1 MKKLFFIAVAVM
13 AMAACTKKEVNQ
25 VVRDNAITF
34 QTATYLPTSTKASG
48 SVFATNKTFGTYAWS
63 DNQLFMN
70 NIEVKYNSKGQWAP
84 VTVFYWPKNE
94 QTVDFVSYH
103 PFSDVTV
110 NHVPIVEQN
119 KITYEDI
126 DFSLSINQKD
136 YMYADKAVGYHD
148 NGTGEE
154 ITDSDNVN
162 TESGLAGVPTLFRH
176 AGAKLAINCTTTYD
190 YLAAAGDTTKFE
202 ITIKQAYL
210 TGIYTKGTCELN
222 LSDANKTG
230 IVTWNKPANNVWVAD
245 ETVVNDPNATMF
257 KINGTPQL
265 KKGENVP
272 IMAETYILPQ
282 TLVADQQM
290 LHFIIDAKTYLKR
303 ANETEYSLILEQT
316 EEKNKAI
323 KADISLIMGNIFAWE
338 MNGSYEYTIYFGPA
352 SSPITFDPA
361 VVDWKNYEES
371 SSIELNLTL

>member
-13 AMAACTKKEVNQ
+13 AMAACSRTEINDVT
-25 VVRDNAITF
+25 RDNAITF

-48 SVFATNKTFGTYAWS
+48 SVFDTYKTFGTYAWS

-70 NIEVKYNSKGQWAP
+70 NIEVKYNAKGQWAP

-103 PFSDVTV
+103 PFNSATT
-110 NHVPIVEQN
+110 NHIPVVEPN
-119 KITYEDI
+119 KITYQDI
-126 DFSLSINQKD
+126 DFSLNANQKD

-148 NGTGEE
+148 NGTGEA
-154 ITDSDNVN
+154 ITDSDNPN

-210 TGIYTKGTCELN
+210 TGIYTKGTCVLN
-222 LSDANKTG
+222 LSDANLTG
-230 IVTWNKPANNVWVAD
+230 IVPWTKPANNVWTPDTSVQ
-245 ETVVNDPNATMF
+245 NDPSATMF

-282 TLVADQQM
+282 TLVANQQM

-303 ANETEYSLILEQT
+303 AGETEYTLILEQT
-316 EEKNKAI
+316 EDKNKAI
-323 KADISLIMGNIFAWE
+323 KADVSLILGNITAWE
-338 MNGSYEYTIYFGPA
+338 MNGSYEYTVYFGPA

-361 VVDWKNYEES
+361 VVDWQNYEAS
-371 SSIELNLTL
+371 SSIELDLTL